1 MAFRV
6 RFENGTNI
14 RAEKGSSRSMDL
26 SFRSEEGEG
35 CESESQK
42 FFIVFES
49 PECIDN
55 KCRIREKKVKVK
67 EICKKFKSYIYK
79 FNENVRF
86 IESLKIYI
94 YILI

>member
-1 MAFRV
+1 MAVEPSSGNVAFRV

-67 EICKKFKSYIYK
+67 EICKKFKSYI
-79 FNENVRF
+79 NLTR
-86 IESLKIYI
+86 S
-94 YILI
+94 

>member
-1 MAFRV
+1 
-6 RFENGTNI
+6 
-14 RAEKGSSRSMDL
+14 MDL

-49 PECIDN
+49 RSVSIISVEFEEESESERDL
-55 KCRIREKKVKVK
+55 KKNLKL
-67 EICKKFKSYIYK
+67 YK

-86 IESLKIYI
+86 IESLNIYI
-94 YILI
+94 ERFDNFNYMNVMEM

>member
-1 MAFRV
+1 MNR
-6 RFENGTNI
+6 
-14 RAEKGSSRSMDL
+14 RAETWLFEFDSRTERIFERKKARKRSMDL

-67 EICKKFKSYIYK
+67 EICKKFKSYI
-79 FNENVRF
+79 NLTRT
-86 IESLKIYI
+86 
-94 YILI
+94 